1 MAETEGMMRKV
12 LLGLLAAVVILAVGG
27 VAFLWRGD
35 VPYATLD
42 KTYASPASKFIDM
55 GNGVE
60 AHYRDEG
67 NPNGR
72 VLVLVHGF
80 SASLHTWEKW
90 VALLGGEYRMVSVDL
105 PGHGLTRTPKG
116 YQPTIEGYADFVNV
130 FMDKLS
136 IPKATVIGSSMG
148 GNTAWM
154 LALRHPTRVENL
166 VLVDASG
173 WPEPTGPDAQEPLV
187 FKLLRTPVIG
197 PLMSNL
203 DNTQLVRGGLH
214 ATFVNQ
220 ELVDDAM
227 VARYVDMARAP
238 NHRPVLLAI
247 TLNRDQRSAAT
258 KEKLAAITAPTL
270 ILHGD
275 GDNLVP
281 VAVAGMFK
289 DAIPGSQA
297 IIYERVGHV
306 PQEEVPERSAADLR
320 AFLHRMQ
327 PEPVAGAP
335 LAAATPAP

>member
-1 MAETEGMMRKV
+1 MRKV
-12 LLGLLAAVVILAVGG
+12 LLGLLAAVVFVIVGG

-35 VPYATLD
+35 ISYATLD
-42 KTYASPASKFIDM
+42 KTYASPTSKFIDM
-55 GNGVE
+55 GGGVE

-67 NPNGR
+67 NPNGKPI
-72 VLVLVHGF
+72 VLVHGF

-116 YQPTIEGYADFVNV
+116 YKPTIEGYADFVDA
-130 FMDKLS
+130 FMEKLS
-136 IPKATVIGSSMG
+136 IPKATVVGSSMG
-148 GNTAWM
+148 GNTGWM
-154 LALRHPTRVENL
+154 LALRHPGRVENL
-166 VLVDASG
+166 VLVGASG
-173 WPEPTGPDAQEPLV
+173 WIETAQEDAGEPMV

-197 PLMSNL
+197 PMMSNL
-203 DNTQLVRGGLH
+203 DNTQLVRGGLN

-220 ELVDDAM
+220 ALVDDKM

-247 TLNRDQRSAAT
+247 TLNRDERAAAT

-275 GDNLVP
+275 KDNLVP
-281 VAVAGMFK
+281 VEGARLFDA
-289 DAIPGSQA
+289 AIPKSDA
-297 IIYERVGHV
+297 VIYENIGHV
-306 PQEEVPERSAADLR
+306 PQEEIPERSAADLR

-327 PEPVAGAP
+327 PEPVAGVP
-335 LAAATPAP
+335 LAAATP